1 MQLLIVYSLLF
12 QIYIDVYIAFTY
24 TKVSNSLS
32 GVFFF
37 TYKRVSYIVD
47 PSPPLLK
54 EDKVSKNWQ
63 KGEESG
69 SEIFYRNGELVI
81 RREFSKREGMPNLF
95 YRSEYSG
102 YNGSK

>member
-12 QIYIDVYIAFTY
+12 QIYIDVSIAFTY
-24 TKVSNSLS
+24 TKVLNSLS
-32 GVFFF
+32 G
-37 TYKRVSYIVD
+37 YKRVSYIVD

-63 KGEESG
+63 KGDESG
-69 SEIFYRNGELVI
+69 FEIFYRNGELVI